1 MQKDPM
7 TDKQE
12 ELMPDEIWLQPCEG
26 EFNRYRKCNGNIESP
41 TGNLNGA
48 IRYVRADHPL
58 PKEREEALGAFELM
72 RQTVH
77 DCWTLMPDI
86 YKIETE
92 RAYKAR
98 DAMRA
103 HQDTICAALARP
115 NDVDLEEEWQHP
127 ITYLISYAETC
138 CEYLESANY
147 LGKAQSLKQR
157 CKEARN
163 HLNANGYLGVPEG
176 FALLPIEPTEE
187 MVKAG
192 VKAFNST
199 PTDDMQNSKAID
211 NEYKAMIKAAQTEKG

>member
-115 NDVDLEEEWQHP
+115 NDVDLEGLIDKIKFEYVGYDDGLERK
-127 ITYLISYAETC
+127 YLVSDECRTEIMN
-138 CEYLESANY
+138 LI
-147 LGKAQSLKQR
+147 
-157 CKEARN
+157 
-163 HLNANGYLGVPEG
+163 HLNANGYLGGGER
-176 FALLPIEPTEE
+176 
-187 MVKAG
+187 
-192 VKAFNST
+192 
-199 PTDDMQNSKAID
+199 
-211 NEYKAMIKAAQTEKG
+211 